1 MKELVSVIIPV
12 YKVEEY
18 LNQCVDSVLNQ
29 TYEELEIILVDDGSP
44 DNCPKICD
52 AYKLIDSRIIV
63 IHKENGGQGTAR
75 NLALDICRGQYI
87 AFLDSDDYW
96 ESTYIETLLNEMNL
110 YNADIAICNYNHV
123 NENGRVLKNGP
134 RSRISHK
141 VYTGTEAME
150 VALYWREFGVAPWA
164 KLYRREI
171 WKNVRYNEDRIYE
184 DLATTYKVYFEAQK
198 VVFILYKVI
207 VYFVYKIHIAV
218 VGLRQMSGNQQKRVS
233 VVIKYAFG
241 QVFSVCNRSDGEIV
255 YRRFISLFLH
265 PCLGVDECPCAVGR
279 AIVDGEFLLLS
290 VFLIDE
296 SRFVSRHLFPFRYC
310 HSLGYVRANVIRA
323 EVEYRQI
330 AYGIYR
336 VADNE

>member
-198 VVFILYKVI
+198 VVFINHNLMNYRIRSNSDIHQKFNERKIRILDSADEILEFCQKYSKHSIMAAQSRKFASACFIYFRIPDNELNNYKDTVQRCKKI
-207 VYFVYKIHIAV
+207 IRKYRYSILLDSNARKKTRFGAMSSFVGFK
-218 VGLRQMSGNQQKRVS
+218 VS
-233 VVIKYAFG
+233 
-241 QVFSVCNRSDGEIV
+241 
-255 YRRFISLFLH
+255 RFIFN
-265 PCLGVDECPCAVGR
+265 C
-279 AIVDGEFLLLS
+279 
-290 VFLIDE
+290 
-296 SRFVSRHLFPFRYC
+296 
-310 HSLGYVRANVIRA
+310 VIR
-323 EVEYRQI
+323 
-330 AYGIYR
+330 
-336 VADNE
+336 

>member
-1 MKELVSVIIPV
+1 M
-12 YKVEEY
+12 
-18 LNQCVDSVLNQ
+18 
-29 TYEELEIILVDDGSP
+29 
-44 DNCPKICD
+44 
-52 AYKLIDSRIIV
+52 
-63 IHKENGGQGTAR
+63 
-75 NLALDICRGQYI
+75 
-87 AFLDSDDYW
+87 
-96 ESTYIETLLNEMNL
+96 L
-110 YNADIAICNYNHV
+110 Y
-123 NENGRVLKNGP
+123 
-134 RSRISHK
+134 
-141 VYTGTEAME
+141 T
-150 VALYWREFGVAPWA
+150 
-164 KLYRREI
+164 
-171 WKNVRYNEDRIYE
+171 
-184 DLATTYKVYFEAQK
+184 
-198 VVFILYKVI
+198 VI

-241 QVFSVCNRSDGEIV
+241 QVFSVCSRSDGEIV

-296 SRFVSRHLFPFRYC
+296 SSFVSRHLFPFRYC

-336 VADNE
+336 VADNEQDAIQRYQPINLRADYLI